1 MDAAEGEAERAV
13 ESMGEAGREVF
24 NGDGR
29 VSATPDHPATC
40 RVLVVDPALGE
51 QALTE
56 LTALKVLGLVPTVNL
71 RRVTDPALRSRIEA
85 DWDTVDFDGF
95 AEEELASRLEDEGRG
110 YQALKCR
117 AGIPLTRNVLER
129 ATAEGLRRRLV
140 LVGRAAAGSDTFDHA
155 AAQRLGVAIRT
166 TPGANAAA
174 VAEQTVSLMLD
185 ALRGIA
191 RRDRALRGGSWSAA
205 VEGLPA
211 SSLDDARVGLVGSG
225 AIARRTAELVR
236 TFGAEVWVFGSPRFT
251 PQRAADWPGRRVE
264 TLPELLAG
272 CDVVSVH
279 VPASAETDGLIGAE
293 ELRLMRPGSVLI
305 NTARASVV
313 SEEAL
318 DRALRDPA
326 CGPRHAAV
334 DVFESEGTV
343 FTSVLADNPYCTLS
357 PHVAGMTRA
366 AMRIASD
373 RLVEEFARFVK
384 ETGLVGDG
392 PG

>member
-1 MDAAEGEAERAV
+1 M
-13 ESMGEAGREVF
+13 
-24 NGDGR
+24 
-29 VSATPDHPATC
+29 SATPDHPSPC

-51 QALTE
+51 QALPE
-56 LTALKVLGLVPTVNL
+56 LTALSDLGLVPTVNL
-71 RRVTDPALRSRIEA
+71 RRVTDPALRARIEA
-85 DWDTVDFDGF
+85 DWDTVNFDGF
-95 AEEELASRLEDEGRG
+95 AEEELARQLEDGGRG
-110 YQALKCR
+110 YQVLKCR

-174 VAEQTVSLMLD
+174 VAELTVSLMLD

-191 RRDRALRGGSWSAA
+191 RRDRDLRGGSWSAA

-211 SSLDDARVGLVGSG
+211 SSLDGARVGLVGSG

-236 TFGAEVWVFGSPRFT
+236 AFGAEVWVFGSPRFT
-251 PQRAADWPGRRVE
+251 PERAADWPGHRVE
-264 TLPELLAG
+264 TLAELLAG

-313 SEEAL
+313 PEEAL
-318 DRALRDPA
+318 DR
-326 CGPRHAAV
+326 GP
-334 DVFESEGTV
+334 
-343 FTSVLADNPYCTLS
+343 
-357 PHVAGMTRA
+357 
-366 AMRIASD
+366 SD
-373 RLVEEFARFVK
+373 
-384 ETGLVGDG
+384 
-392 PG
+392 